1 MPTRCF
7 TPFKVAAARVTLL
20 DSCGQPSD
28 AACSYVATDGII
40 SIAQTGN
47 YEDRVEFFVKNGD
60 GVFCVQRTDPPILKW
75 IDLTYTFCN
84 VDPDL
89 VFFTTGQALIM
100 SDADVPEAIG
110 NDWDTNNASLVNFA
124 FEGWTRVAAVA
135 DCEDGELFGYIIF
148 PYNVEGTMSDVTYE
162 NAAANFVVTAR
173 TAVGSNW
180 GVGPYSVIKSEAAA
194 TLGDPLPL
202 LTPIGS
208 QNHRRFFT
216 TYMPPPQTGCGCQ
229 DATPVLTFTNSGALE
244 GTVTIPVIT
253 GQTLLPAIIDWGD
266 SSTTTVTVGPSAV
279 HTYAMAGSYTVTFTP
294 TDTSAPIWESASTP
308 IA

>member
-20 DSCGQPSD
+20 DNCGQPSD
-28 AACSYVATDGII
+28 AECSYVATDGII

-47 YEDRVEFFVKNGD
+47 YEDRVEFYVKNGD

-75 IDLTYTFCN
+75 LDLTYTFCN

-89 VFFTTGQALIM
+89 VFFTTGQSLVM
-100 SDADVPEAIG
+100 SDADVPVAIG

-135 DCEDGELFGYIIF
+135 DCEDGELFGYVIF

-194 TLGDPLPL
+194 TLNDPLPL

-216 TYMPPPQTGCGCQ
+216 TYMPPPNTGCGCQ

-244 GTVTIPVIT
+244 GTVTFPVIT
-253 GQTLLPAIIDWGD
+253 GQTLLPAIVDWGD
-266 SSTTTVTVGPSAV
+266 TNTTTVTVGTTSV
-279 HTYAMAGSYTVTFTP
+279 HTYAMAGSYTATFTP
-294 TDTSAPIWESASTP
+294 TEVSAPVWESASTP